1 MKRKLLLALAPT
13 IPFMLWFAP
22 WLAVILS
29 GHPCDPG
36 PPQPTWQCRALE
48 LSNTNSILS
57 LPVFVG
63 ALYAPID
70 PNNTIGFVA
79 WMFLYD
85 YVIWGCVGYC
95 FLLLFRSIRVR
106 IAN

>member
-1 MKRKLLLALAPT
+1 MKRKLLLALVPT

-22 WLAVILS
+22 WLAAILS

-36 PPQPTWQCRALE
+36 PPQPTWPCWALE
-48 LSNTNSILS
+48 LRAANLILGF
-57 LPVFVG
+57 PEFVG
-63 ALYAPID
+63 LFFSPVT
-70 PNNTIGFVA
+70 PNNTVGLVA

-85 YVIWGCVGYC
+85 YVIWGCVWYGV
-95 FLLLFRSIRVR
+95 LLLFRSIRVR